1 MDSVVIASAA
11 RTPLGGFNGK
21 LKPLTAIDLGAAVI
35 KRVVEDF
42 NVKIDSVYMG
52 CVLSAGLGQ
61 SAARQA
67 TIQAG
72 LDKAVNCVNIN
83 KICGSG
89 MAALMFAKN
98 AILAGENEIAVAG
111 GMESM
116 TNAPYLLEKARSGYR
131 FGDGKIVDHMVRD
144 GLLDAYE
151 KCVMGAYAEDT
162 ATSYGL
168 TRDMQDKFA
177 INSFMKARK
186 STESGYAKNEI
197 VPLNVKDRKNEYTV
211 DTDEIPFSVDLSR
224 VSALKPAFKEGGTV
238 TAASASSISD
248 GAAAM
253 LIMKESKAKALGLVP
268 LARIVAQSSYSQ
280 SPKLFTTA
288 PIGAIKQ
295 VLEKSNWDIKD
306 VDLFEINEAFAVV
319 AMAAIKELSI
329 DEDKVNVL
337 GGACALGHPLGAS
350 GARIVVTLLNAMKL
364 NNAKKGLATLC
375 VGGGEGVAM
384 TFERM

>member
-1 MDSVVIASAA
+1 MDSVVIVSAA

-21 LKPLTAIDLGAAVI
+21 LKPLMTVDLGAAVI

-67 TIQAG
+67 AIKAG

-98 AILAGENEIAVAG
+98 AILAGENEVVVAG

-162 ATSYGL
+162 AASYGL
-168 TRDMQDKFA
+168 TREMQDQFA

-186 STESGYAKNEI
+186 STEAGYAKNEI
-197 VPLNVKDRKNEYTV
+197 VPVNVKDRKAEYTV

-224 VSALKPAFKEGGTV
+224 VPTLKASFKEGGTV

-253 LIMKESKAKALGLVP
+253 LVMKESKAKALGLVP

-288 PIGAIKQ
+288 PIGAIKE
-295 VLEKSNWDIKD
+295 VLKKSNWDIKD

-329 DEDKVNVL
+329 DESKVNVL

-350 GARIVVTLLNAMKL
+350 GARIVVTLLNAMRL
-364 NNAKKGLATLC
+364 NNAKKGLTTLC

-384 TFERM
+384 TFEMI